1 MTGPATP
8 DGSCSPARTLSRPV
22 SRPLWKSYSAKRS
35 VIHGAGRTDAGVHA
49 LGQVAAFDAPR
60 HFDPIDLRRALNAML
75 PPDIAVREAVE
86 AASRFDPRRDAY
98 LRAYEYRI
106 LNRELRSVFD
116 HRYAWHVREAL
127 DLDAMRTSARR
138 FLGEHDF
145 AAFRTLGTE
154 TKSTVRRIYVSQWEQ
169 RGDLLRY
176 RVEGSSFLRH
186 MVRAMVAA
194 MVEIGRKRMSVA
206 ALDALLEQRRSRC
219 GAGCGARWRPVPG
232 RSALPAASRA
242 RAIVEILGAQ
252 GQDGAPVQKTAC
264 HRQKMNPQNLK
275 ISERGLPSKS
285 IGSVNTL
292 IGGG

>member
-1 MTGPATP
+1 MRVRLTIEY
-8 DGSCSPARTLSRPV
+8 DGAGYSGWQLQSGQNTIQARIEAALEKLFGQKVR
-22 SRPLWKSYSAKRS
+22 
-35 VIHGAGRTDAGVHA
+35 IHGAGRTDAGVHA

-75 PPDIAVREAVE
+75 PPDIVVREAIE
-86 AASRFDPRRDAY
+86 AASGFDPRRDAY

-106 LNRELRSVFD
+106 LNRELRSALD
-116 HRYAWHVREAL
+116 HRYAWHIRDAL
-127 DLDAMRTSARR
+127 DLGAMRTSARR

-206 ALDALLEQRRSRC
+206 ALDALLSGGDR
-219 GAGCGARWRPVPG
+219 AA
-232 RSALPAASRA
+232 APAAAPAGGLFLVEVRYPPQAA
-242 RAIVEILGAQ
+242 RG
-252 GQDGAPVQKTAC
+252 
-264 HRQKMNPQNLK
+264 R
-275 ISERGLPSKS
+275 
-285 IGSVNTL
+285 
-292 IGGG
+292 